1 MEINTGFIDI
11 FILAAAG
18 FVAGCMNV
26 TAGGGSAFTLPI
38 LIFLGLDS
46 ATANGTNR
54 IAIVVQSI
62 SAIGSFKSEKYS
74 DFKESMKLAFITLPG
89 GILGALISLEI
100 PDEMFNKILAILIIG
115 VIATI
120 LIPSP
125 KKNKGGELPP
135 NLWTFLAMFGV
146 GLYGGFIQIGV
157 GFMMM
162 AIMQRM
168 LRMDLIRVN
177 MHKVFIALIFTT
189 PAMLVFIISGK
200 VDWVLGLVLAAGNAL
215 GAWIAAKLSVRKG
228 EKFIKFFIILSLLI
242 MSIKLF
248 DIF

>member
-1 MEINTGFIDI
+1 MELNSSFIEI
-11 FILAAAG
+11 LILATAG
-18 FVAGCMNV
+18 FVAGFMNV
-26 TAGGGSAFTLPI
+26 TAGGGSAFTLPV

-125 KKNKGGELPP
+125 KKKQGGE
-135 NLWTFLAMFGV
+135 NYRQTY
-146 GLYGGFIQIGV
+146 GLFW
-157 GFMMM
+157 
-162 AIMQRM
+162 RC
-168 LRMDLIRVN
+168 L
-177 MHKVFIALIFTT
+177 
-189 PAMLVFIISGK
+189 
-200 VDWVLGLVLAAGNAL
+200 
-215 GAWIAAKLSVRKG
+215 
-228 EKFIKFFIILSLLI
+228 E
-242 MSIKLF
+242 
-248 DIF
+248 

>member
-1 MEINTGFIDI
+1 MDINIGIIEIL
-11 FILAAAG
+11 ILAAAG
-18 FVAGCMNV
+18 FASGFMNV

-62 SAIGSFKSEKYS
+62 SAISSFKSEKYS
-74 DFKESMKLAFITLPG
+74 DFKESMKLAAITLPG
-89 GILGALISLEI
+89 GILGALTALQLS
-100 PDEMFNKILAILIIG
+100 DELFNKILAILIIG

-120 LIPSP
+120 LIPAP
-125 KKNKGGELPP
+125 KKGKGGELPA
-135 NLWTFLAMFGV
+135 NFWTFLSMFGV

-168 LRMDLIRVN
+168 MRMDLIRVN

-189 PAMLVFIISGK
+189 PAMIVFMISGN
-200 VDWVLGLVLAAGNAL
+200 VNYILGLILAGGNAL

-228 EKFIKFFIILSLLI
+228 EKFIKIFIILSLVI
-242 MSIKLF
+242 MSIKLLDVF
-248 DIF
+248 